1 MKKILFAASEALP
14 FAASG
19 GLGDVIGSLPA
30 AIKQADKDCD
40 IRVIMPLYDKVT
52 DKTRARMEK
61 VLETTVELGW
71 RKQYCGLY
79 SLVENGVT
87 YYFIDNEFYY
97 RRGTLYGAGD
107 DLERFAFFCKAVV
120 DLLPLIDFYPD
131 YLHAH
136 DWQAAMAV
144 VYLKCLYGGMEKYR
158 DIKAVFTIHN
168 IQYQGIG
175 DMYNMGDLLGLHE
188 KFAPVLEFGGCMNF
202 MKGAIVCAD
211 MVSTVS
217 PTYAKEILS
226 PEYSHGLHPILE
238 MCKGKLTGILNGIDR
253 EYYNPAKDCE
263 LVKNFSY
270 MRAGGKK
277 ECKKFLQEYLNR
289 PVKEDVPVVIMITR
303 LVSHKG
309 LDIVKESLYSLLEE
323 NLQFVLLGTGD
334 YEYERFFDEAAHR
347 FPEKMRTLLKYDKE
361 LSKRIYAAGDIFLM
375 PSLSEPCGLAQM
387 IASRY
392 GTVPVVRET
401 GGLYDSIRDYGWAD
415 GGNGF
420 TFAPYSGMELYNAVK
435 RAVNLYEDKTAW
447 EKLVLKVMRYDFS
460 WKKSAKLYIQMYERL
475 N

>member
-19 GLGDVIGSLPA
+19 GLGDVIGSLPT
-30 AIKQADKDCD
+30 AIKQAEPDTD
-40 IRVIMPLYDKVT
+40 IRVIMPLYDKVSAQY
-52 DKTRARMEK
+52 RAKMTK

-79 SLVENGVT
+79 SLVQNGVT
-87 YYFIDNEFYY
+87 YYFVDNEYY
-97 RRGTLYGAGD
+97 YKRGTLYGEGD
-107 DLERFAFFCKAVV
+107 DGERFAFFCKAVT
-120 DLLPLIDFYPD
+120 DLLPLIDFIPD
-131 YLHAH
+131 ILHAH
-136 DWQAAMAV
+136 DWQAALAV
-144 VYLKCLYGGMEKYR
+144 VYLKCMYGEKEEYK
-158 DIKAVFTIHN
+158 DIKTVFTIHN
-168 IQYQGIG
+168 IQYQGI
-175 DMYNMGDLLGLHE
+175 YNLYDMGDLLGLHE
-188 KFAPVLEFGGCMNF
+188 KFAPVLEFNGCMNF

-217 PTYAKEILS
+217 PTYAREILS
-226 PEYSHGLHPILE
+226 PEYSHGLHHVLE
-238 MCKGKLTGILNGIDR
+238 LCKGKLTGILNGIDR
-253 EYYNPAKDCE
+253 EYYNPSKDPE
-263 LVKNFSY
+263 LPCNYSY
-270 MRAGGKK
+270 MRPAGKK
-277 ECKKFLQEYLNR
+277 ECKKQLQEYLSL
-289 PVKEDVPVVIMITR
+289 PVREDVPIIVMITR

-323 NLQFVLLGTGD
+323 DVQFVLLGTGD
-334 YEYERFFDEAAHR
+334 YEYEWFFDDAAKR
-347 FPEKMRTLLKYDKE
+347 FGGKMRTLLKYDKE

-375 PSLSEPCGLAQM
+375 PSLSEPCGLSQM

-401 GGLYDSIRDYGWAD
+401 GGLYDSIRDNGWEG

-420 TFAPYSGMELYNAVK
+420 TFAPYSGMELYGAVK
-435 RAVNLYEDKTAW
+435 RAVNLYQNKPEW